1 VISLTTC
8 GPAASAPTP
17 TPEPQDRTYYD
28 TLPLD
33 TPTEAVET
41 FVDAFQ
47 REDFMT
53 VYLVLDYWAQKDV
66 FRAGGRL
73 DTELLV
79 DVDAMQD
86 QDLNLLGPAY
96 NAHFE
101 VGWHLFD
108 RLMLA
113 GSAQDALLIDLS
125 GDVSIIET
133 QDALPDAR
141 PDTNDLEVAVVDVRA
156 TVEGIDGEVVFR
168 TTQSPVNDDWRVHQ
182 VIVPDGDT
190 EQIPWSVPTE

>member
-1 VISLTTC
+1 VQ
-8 GPAASAPTP
+8 
-17 TPEPQDRTYYD
+17 ERTYYD

-53 VYLVLDYWAQKDV
+53 VYLVLDYWAQQVV
-66 FRAGGRL
+66 FRATGRL
-73 DTELLV
+73 DIERLV

-86 QDLNLLGPAY
+86 TDFFRLGPAY
-96 NAHFE
+96 NAHVE
-101 VGWHLFD
+101 DSWHVFD
-108 RLMLA
+108 QIMLA
-113 GSAQDALLIDLS
+113 GSAQDALLIDLG
-125 GDVSIIET
+125 GDMSIIEA
-133 QDALPDAR
+133 QDAPPDAAPETSR
-141 PDTNDLEVAVVDVRA
+141 LEVPVVDVRA

-190 EQIPWSVPTE
+190 ERLPWSVPTE

>member
-1 VISLTTC
+1 
-8 GPAASAPTP
+8 
-17 TPEPQDRTYYD
+17 
-28 TLPLD
+28 
-33 TPTEAVET
+33 VET

-53 VYLVLDYWAQKDV
+53 VYIVLDYWAQKDV
-66 FRAGGRL
+66 LRAVGRL
-73 DTELLV
+73 DIEILV
-79 DVDAMQD
+79 DIDAMQD
-86 QDLNLLGPAY
+86 KELNLLGPAY

-101 VGWHLFD
+101 VSWHLFD

-113 GSAQDALLIDLS
+113 GSAQNALLIDLS

-141 PDTNDLEVAVVDVRA
+141 PDTNDLEVSVVDVRA
-156 TVEGIDGEVVFR
+156 TVDGIDGTTIFR

-190 EQIPWSVPTE
+190 DQIPWSVPTE